1 MYVFLCIWIVFSCDC
16 IQEKQR
22 GKLSDQCLGGA
33 SVNGGPATREQQQ
46 GQDVRWDDLDSSL
59 DWDQE
64 NLDQFSLCQNQEA
77 ISSTKCKQGRFQK
90 GIYWVFIE
98 KEGYLDHRSKP
109 MSSSRQRRDMS
120 CKDPIW
126 GPGSRINYL
135 ENQFGEILSFALKI
149 EESSDAKSRRAV
161 TWFRGDTRVLW
172 GAGLLKVGGREVWK
186 LCWSFEQQHAELW
199 RANPSEL
206 WCEVKALR
214 SQS

>member
-1 MYVFLCIWIVFSCDC
+1 MYLCQCMYFCVFQLYFLVIVFRRNSVASSPTNAWAGLQSMGGRRLGSSTKD
-16 IQEKQR
+16 KMWD
-22 GKLSDQCLGGA
+22 GKTY
-33 SVNGGPATREQQQ
+33 V
-46 GQDVRWDDLDSSL
+46 DSSFNV

-109 MSSSRQRRDMS
+109 MSSSRQRRDVS

-135 ENQFGEILSFALKI
+135 ENQFGEI
-149 EESSDAKSRRAV
+149 
-161 TWFRGDTRVLW
+161 
-172 GAGLLKVGGREVWK
+172 
-186 LCWSFEQQHAELW
+186 
-199 RANPSEL
+199 
-206 WCEVKALR
+206 
-214 SQS
+214 

>member
-33 SVNGGPATREQQQ
+33 SVNGGPATREQHQ
-46 GQDVRWDDLDSSL
+46 GQDVRWEDLDSSL

-64 NLDQFSLCQNQEA
+64 NLDQFSLRQKQQST
-77 ISSTKCKQGRFQK
+77 SSTKCKQGRSNPK
-90 GIYWVFIE
+90 RAFIE
-98 KEGYLDHRSKP
+98 KEGYLDLWSKP
-109 MSSSRQRRDMS
+109 ISSRQRQVVS

-149 EESSDAKSRRAV
+149 EESSDAK
-161 TWFRGDTRVLW
+161 
-172 GAGLLKVGGREVWK
+172 
-186 LCWSFEQQHAELW
+186 
-199 RANPSEL
+199 
-206 WCEVKALR
+206 
-214 SQS
+214 